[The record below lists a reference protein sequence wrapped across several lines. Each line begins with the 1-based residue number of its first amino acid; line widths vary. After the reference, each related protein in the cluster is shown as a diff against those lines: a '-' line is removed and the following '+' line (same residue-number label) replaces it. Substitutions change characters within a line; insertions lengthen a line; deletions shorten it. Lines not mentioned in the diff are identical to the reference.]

1 MSRGSLA
8 SYRHFLSD
16 LLLTDDE
23 LLNPGWE
30 PSVSLEVFFQLR
42 LRPAVYFLQR
52 CLCDER
58 GVSGPAPRIPA
69 AEKAELKDWLFRLL
83 GTIRLLGRAK
93 LVLSFIHGRLSALGR
108 GTPASR
114 VVSSTKYKVP
124 GVAANM
130 FALTMMLVPRLVED
144 CPRDNGVMYITQPA
158 LLCFYH
164 EAVSSNGDGTLARE
178 YEPFHKDGTLRES
191 FSEQSL
197 APNSVQ

>member
-1 MSRGSLA
+1 MVRCRSCNRCRIAAIRSPCSRLAIFNFFFHKLPPVRGVFRMGRPRRGVRGKYWVNGIIERRTASCVVRRLVLVIWFHRTISFRGHIRRRSIGFLHGSVAMSRGSLA

-83 GTIRLLGRAK
+83 GTI
-93 LVLSFIHGRLSALGR
+93 
-108 GTPASR
+108 
-114 VVSSTKYKVP
+114 VSP
-124 GVAANM
+124 
-130 FALTMMLVPRLVED
+130 P
-144 CPRDNGVMYITQPA
+144 
-158 LLCFYH
+158 
-164 EAVSSNGDGTLARE
+164 
-178 YEPFHKDGTLRES
+178 
-191 FSEQSL
+191 
-197 APNSVQ
+197 

>member
-52 CLCDER
+52 CLCDEG

-83 GTIRLLGRAK
+83 GR
-93 LVLSFIHGRLSALGR
+93 SFIHGRLSALGR

-130 FALTMMLVPRLVED
+130 FALTMMLVSRLVED

-197 APNSVQ
+197 AHHSVQ